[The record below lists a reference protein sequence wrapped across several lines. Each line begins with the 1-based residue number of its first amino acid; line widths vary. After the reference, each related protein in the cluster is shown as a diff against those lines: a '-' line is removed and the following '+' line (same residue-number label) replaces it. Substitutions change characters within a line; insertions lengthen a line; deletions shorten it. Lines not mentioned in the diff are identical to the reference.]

1 MSLTGRINIPLSVVL
16 SLAKQHNAMKYDP
29 LGAWCS
35 TKAAATFKLVCTA
48 VWTLIHRK
56 IALAVIVSFGQ
67 LLISYCFCWLLRWLH
82 PFTRMDP
89 LSSGSCGRLFQAD
102 LGRNVHPCNPAGRF
116 HYASVVG
123 LGHLCRHGR
132 ILDPASK
139 SVVPAH
145 SFPPPQY
152 QVSSSACHGHIP
164 SYTHIPYWGWS
175 YLYRDGTVAN
185 RRTSNGGMTITHI
198 QCVNHRI

>member
-1 MSLTGRINIPLSVVL
+1 MVQYQSCCYFQTSLHR
-16 SLAKQHNAMKYDP
+16 SLD
-29 LGAWCS
+29 
-35 TKAAATFKLVCTA
+35 
-48 VWTLIHRK
+48 IDHRK

-67 LLISYCFCWLLRWLH
+67 LLISYCFCRLLSRLH
-82 PFTRMDP
+82 PFSRMDP

-116 HYASVVG
+116 HYASVIG

-145 SFPPPQY
+145 SFPLPQY

-164 SYTHIPYWGWS
+164 SHTHINPYPI
-175 YLYRDGTVAN
+175 L
-185 RRTSNGGMTITHI
+185 GMVIPL
-198 QCVNHRI
+198 